1 MNSLRNEVK
10 WVADQSA
17 TVWFFDKNAG
27 EDVRL
32 VDEIQMLDLFEMYKS
47 EMRCQVIVSVFNN
60 KVCDEHEFDWLEPI
74 CVVPPEETN
83 EVRVNT

>member
-1 MNSLRNEVK
+1 VG
-10 WVADQSA
+10 QSA
-17 TVWFFDKNAG
+17 TVWFFDKNVG

-60 KVCDEHEFDWLEPI
+60 EVCDEHEYDWLLARAYM
-74 CVVPPEETN
+74 CCATRRN
-83 EVRVNT
+83 Q

>member
-1 MNSLRNEVK
+1 
-10 WVADQSA
+10 
-17 TVWFFDKNAG
+17 
-27 EDVRL
+27 
-32 VDEIQMLDLFEMYKS
+32 
-47 EMRCQVIVSVFNN
+47 MRCQVIVSMFNN